1 MYIIL
6 LTPLGCTYR
15 SSFINLE
22 FFNLNASSTKFDSF
36 DNNLDPTRLAP
47 WVVGDI
53 VMGVC
58 SHVALAS
65 MPLDLANLS
74 NMRWED

>member
-1 MYIIL
+1 MYL
-6 LTPLGCTYR
+6 DLFYV
-15 SSFINLE
+15 NV
-22 FFNLNASSTKFDSF
+22 SSTKTNSF

-65 MPLDLANLS
+65 NAI
-74 NMRWED
+74 